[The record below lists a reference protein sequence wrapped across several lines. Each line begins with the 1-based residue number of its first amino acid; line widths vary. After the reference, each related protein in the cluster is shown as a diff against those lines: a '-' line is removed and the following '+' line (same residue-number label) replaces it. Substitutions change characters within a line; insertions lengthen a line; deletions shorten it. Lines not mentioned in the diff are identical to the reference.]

1 MQRCVFTVLDK
12 RAFFFALAFN
22 FSVHILFLFCDAVL
36 PLFFG
41 ATYYIFFYGMKKRY
55 RYVWVQRR
63 LRTIF

>member
-12 RAFFFALAFN
+12 RAFFLLLH
-22 FSVHILFLFCDAVL
+22 STFLYIFFFLICDAVL